1 MTDPSSVAA
10 PSSTAPA
17 APQKASFW
25 EDLIDIFFSPANVFR
40 RNQDKSVWPPLL
52 FVTLAIGV
60 IFFATYN
67 QLAPIFD
74 AEFTR
79 EMAKQAATNKQL
91 TPEVIEKMKGVSGM
105 ITRYGFGVIMFFT
118 MLILGAVSWLVG
130 KLVGSAQTFHSALMV
145 AAWSYMP
152 HIIGAVS
159 GGVQGLLMDPASL
172 TGPTAI
178 SLSPAR
184 FVPPDQ
190 MNPIALQFLGR
201 FDLITIW
208 VTILLAIG
216 LYVTGKVSKS
226 RATVFGIIIWLLGAL
241 PALRQAYMS
250 M

>member
-1 MTDPSSVAA
+1 
-10 PSSTAPA
+10 
-17 APQKASFW
+17 
-25 EDLIDIFFSPANVFR
+25 
-40 RNQDKSVWPPLL
+40 
-52 FVTLAIGV
+52 
-60 IFFATYN
+60 
-67 QLAPIFD
+67 
-74 AEFTR
+74 
-79 EMAKQAATNKQL
+79 
-91 TPEVIEKMKGVSGM
+91 
-105 ITRYGFGVIMFFT
+105 
-118 MLILGAVSWLVG
+118 
-130 KLVGSAQTFHSALMV
+130 
-145 AAWSYMP
+145 
-152 HIIGAVS
+152 
-159 GGVQGLLMDPASL
+159 MDPASL